1 MPTTE
6 SSNILITP
14 GARPEFIDASD
25 PRGPWR
31 ARRDWASGDLY
42 FNAGTH
48 FGVYVMLFVGLVMLA
63 VGFAFAYHLYD
74 ELVSGTYRAGDW
86 GALLP
91 IVIFGF
97 TGILMTVVAAR
108 AVIQG
113 LKWRGSHFHLA
124 SVPIPIGGPLRGEL
138 RTSRPIAAGHKVWF
152 KIECVSVTEQAMRAS
167 DGTTD
172 YAINR
177 STIWEDEETVIS
189 DGSGTIPIAF
199 AIPADARQ
207 TRAPGKSR
215 NDNWS
220 IEWQLT
226 VQEVGGGR
234 EGYTGDFDLPVFSI
248 PVTAEQKAEVE
259 SIRAGRTKELEEY
272 QPGADFGVRITR
284 TADGGT
290 EFFFPPVRGGAKAI
304 PQTVVFLGTI
314 GLLAAICIRDQP
326 SIPLVAIWGFVDL
339 GFFMW
344 ILRLWFAPER
354 VVFANGAVSYTYGI
368 LGKTRTMPIADIS
381 SIHVVKGGYTTHNA
395 IRIKGHGLNM
405 FDVGDGIRVKRNAE
419 WLARQMSTVAGVK
432 PVDSIPGSS
441 QAEFLE
447 QAEAVN
453 AFVKKFTGKDVL
465 GKALSQKV
473 AGMMKDAGGAPA
485 ANLPPGVA
493 DMVSA
498 MTKGVGGTPPAS
510 APAYG
515 NDEAGQNALAEDIA
529 RKAFGLTPRE
539 LAEEA
544 QANPMANIL
553 RSAARI
559 RTAESIPVSVPS
571 ADPQAAI
578 AEKLAREAFG
588 IESEPI
594 RKIPT
599 TSPIRLVFKFV
610 GPLILLLG
618 MGVWARF
625 KSVVQVVAHNGKV
638 VYVSDAQN
646 GRTLDVPQ
654 GDTLRIVLP
663 ISPGTGV
670 WSITENDPAFLAP
683 RGTVL
688 PTAPA
693 SVGQSEVLLFS
704 AVKKG
709 TAYLRLDSSLQ
720 PDGSR
725 PTGTFRVRLVIN

>member
-6 SSNILITP
+6 SPNIFGTP
-14 GARPEFIDASD
+14 RAEPEFIDALD

-31 ARRDWASGDLY
+31 ARRDWASGDMY
-42 FNAGTH
+42 FNAATH
-48 FGVYVMLFVGLVMLA
+48 FGVYVMLFFGLAMLA
-63 VGFAFAYHLYD
+63 VSLAFTYGLFH
-74 ELVSGTYRAGDW
+74 ELVYGTYRAGDW

-91 IVIFGF
+91 IVICGF
-97 TGILMTVVAAR
+97 LGILTTMVATR

-124 SVPIPIGGPLRGEL
+124 NVPVPIGGPLRGEL

-152 KIECVSVTEQAMRAS
+152 KIECVSVTEQTMRAS

-172 YAINR
+172 TTFNR
-177 STIWEDEETVIS
+177 NTIWEDEETVTS
-189 DGSGTIPIAF
+189 DGSGTVPIAL
-199 AIPADARQ
+199 AIPSDARQ
-207 TRAPGKSR
+207 TRARSKSR
-215 NDNWS
+215 NNDWS

-226 VQEVGGGR
+226 AQEVGEGT
-234 EGYTGDFDLPVFSI
+234 EGYNGEFDLPVFSI
-248 PVTAEQKAEVE
+248 PVTAEQKADVE
-259 SIRAGRTKELEEY
+259 STRAGRTKELEEY
-272 QPGADFGVRITR
+272 HPGPDFGVRITR

-304 PQTVVFLGTI
+304 PQTVVFLATF
-314 GLLAAICIRDQP
+314 GLLALVCVRGQP
-326 SIPLVAIWGFVDL
+326 PIPLVAVWGIVDL

-354 VVFANGAVSYTYGI
+354 VVFANGAVSYIYGI
-368 LGKTRTMPIADIS
+368 LGKTRTMPIAEIS
-381 SIHVVKGGYTTHNA
+381 SIHVVKGNYTRNNA
-395 IRIKGHGLNM
+395 IRIRGRGLNM

-419 WLARQMSTVAGVK
+419 WLARQMSSAAGVK
-432 PVDSIPGSS
+432 PVDSIMDAS
-441 QAEFLE
+441 LE
-447 QAEAVN
+447 QAELAQQMEALN
-453 AFVKKFTGKDVL
+453 TFAKKFTGKDVL
-465 GKALSQKV
+465 GDALKN
-473 AGMMKDAGGAPA
+473 A
-485 ANLPPGVA
+485 
-493 DMVSA
+493 
-498 MTKGVGGTPPAS
+498 GGTPAVNPPRGVSDIEPITS
-510 APAYG
+510 ATAYS
-515 NDEAGQNALAEDIA
+515 NDAEAQNALAEDIA
-529 RKAFGLTPRE
+529 RKAFGLTPQQI
-539 LAEEA
+539 AQDA

-571 ADPQAAI
+571 SDPQTAI
-578 AEKLAREAFG
+578 AEKLARDAFG
-588 IESEPI
+588 VEPT
-594 RKIPT
+594 RKIQT
-599 TSPIRLVFKFV
+599 TSRLRLVFKFV
-610 GPLILLLG
+610 GPLILLLS

-625 KSVVQVVAHNGKV
+625 KSVVQVVAQSGKV

-670 WSITENDPAFLAP
+670 WSIAENDPAFLVP

-693 SVGQSEVLLFS
+693 SMGQSEVLLFS

-725 PTGTFRVRLVIN
+725 PTGSFSVMLVIN